1 MTTSLPSVL
10 TPAELPLAELQAA
23 ALDGDVF
30 PLDRAFCSI
39 AEFDVPWR
47 RALALAPRVTPAA
60 VAVRLSAAW
69 VWGATAEAP
78 WETEILAHGHRVR
91 DFADEIVDFGP
102 LRVTTP
108 GRTLVD
114 LARSEVWDDRVALI
128 ARRLT
133 EEHHLTT
140 ADARAVLSRSTHLPY
155 RRRAEHRLAELGLG
169 GALKEEGAG
178 ADPPGRSDEAVAS

>member
-10 TPAELPLAELQAA
+10 TTAELPSVELQAA

-60 VAVRLSAAW
+60 VAVRLTAAW
-69 VWGATAEAP
+69 VWGAIAEAP
-78 WETEILAHGHRVR
+78 WEVEVLTHGHRVR

-102 LRVTTP
+102 IRVTTP
-108 GRTLVD
+108 ARTLVD
-114 LARSEVWDDRVALI
+114 LARADVWDARVALA
-128 ARRLT
+128 ARRLA
-133 EEHHLTT
+133 EEHHLT
-140 ADARAVLSRSTHLPY
+140 ANDIRAVLSRSTHLPY
-155 RRRAEHRLAELGLG
+155 RRRAEDRLGGLGLTVRRDC
-169 GALKEEGAG
+169 A
-178 ADPPGRSDEAVAS
+178 